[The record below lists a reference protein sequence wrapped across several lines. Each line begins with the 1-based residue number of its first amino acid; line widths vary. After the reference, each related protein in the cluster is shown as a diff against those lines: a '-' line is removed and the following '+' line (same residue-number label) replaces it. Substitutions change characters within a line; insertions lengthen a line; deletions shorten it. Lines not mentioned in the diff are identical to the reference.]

1 MGICMGA
8 FAKRPYKHNSK
19 KVIDYQFYRLCQ
31 SFGTLTKFM
40 MHGDLCGGVCK
51 TPLHNI
57 IEIIEIIQIIQ
68 EYKIIKVLF

>member
-40 MHGDLCGGVCK
+40 KFMMQKRFLDFSDSLQSAK
-51 TPLHNI
+51 ASI
-57 IEIIEIIQIIQ
+57 
-68 EYKIIKVLF
+68 Y

>member
-31 SFGTLTKFM
+31 SFGTLTKCSDAKM
-40 MHGDLCGGVCK
+40 ILR
-51 TPLHNI
+51 
-57 IEIIEIIQIIQ
+57 
-68 EYKIIKVLF
+68 LFG